1 MSLIRPEA
9 RKHLDRWREC
19 IAAAAIIAVGIWLG
33 TQTTGLAWW
42 LAVALISFGL
52 FAFYAGLQR
61 ARIRPRSGGRGL
73 IELDEGALRYMTG
86 EGGMVVS
93 LPEVV
98 RIEIETTGEGP
109 FVDDLF
115 WLWVTPE
122 GTARIPA
129 SAAGSEKMVDAL
141 AGFPGA
147 RYEQVIVASASTE
160 PRLFIVWQKDRLLVH

>member
-9 RKHLDRWREC
+9 RAHLHRWREC
-19 IAAAAIIAVGIWLG
+19 IAAGFVVAVGVWLG
-33 TQTTGLAWW
+33 LQGSGLVWW
-42 LAVALISFGL
+42 LAVAMISFGL
-52 FAFYAGLQR
+52 FGFYAGLQR
-61 ARIRPRSGGRGL
+61 ARIRPRSGGRGV
-73 IELDEGALRYMTG
+73 IELDEGALRYLTG

-93 LPEVV
+93 LPEVM
-98 RIEIETTGEGP
+98 RIEIETTGDGP
-109 FVDDLF
+109 MEDDLF

-141 AGFPGA
+141 AGFAGA
-147 RYEQVIVASASTE
+147 RYEQVIAASGSTE

>member
-9 RKHLDRWREC
+9 RAHLYRWREC
-19 IAAAAIIAVGIWLG
+19 IAGAVIMVVGVWLG
-33 TQTTGLAWW
+33 LRTSGLVWW
-42 LAVALISFGL
+42 FAIAMITVGGL
-52 FAFYAGLQR
+52 GFYAGMQR
-61 ARIRPRSGGRGL
+61 ALIRPRSGGQGL
-73 IELDEGALRYMTG
+73 IELDEGSLRYLTG
-86 EGGMVVS
+86 AGGAVIS
-93 LPEVV
+93 LPDVV

-109 FVDDLF
+109 MVDDLF

-141 AGFPGA
+141 AAFPGA
-147 RYEQVIVASASTE
+147 RYEQVIAASGSTE

>member
-9 RKHLDRWREC
+9 QKQLHRWREC
-19 IAAAAIIAVGIWLG
+19 IAGAFIIAVGVWLG
-33 TQTTGLAWW
+33 FRTSGIAWW
-42 LAVALISFGL
+42 FAVALIAFGL
-52 FAFYAGLQR
+52 FGFYAGLQR

-98 RIEIETTGEGP
+98 RVEIETTGEGP
-109 FVDDLF
+109 MTDDLF

-147 RYEQVIVASASTE
+147 RYEQVIAASGSTE